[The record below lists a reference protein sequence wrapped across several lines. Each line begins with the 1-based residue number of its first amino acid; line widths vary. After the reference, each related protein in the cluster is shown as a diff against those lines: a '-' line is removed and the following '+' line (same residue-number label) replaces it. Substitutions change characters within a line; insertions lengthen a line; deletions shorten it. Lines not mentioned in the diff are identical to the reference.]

1 MNLAEIHEYRRK
13 KEQEMVRNQENAE
26 QEKVRQE
33 MSEIRQRFEQFKHC
47 KVSEEAMRAFA
58 QYMKEKM
65 TSKQYKKQQLRDL
78 GLAAI
83 DSYVI
88 FD

>member
-1 MNLAEIHEYRRK
+1 
-13 KEQEMVRNQENAE
+13 
-26 QEKVRQE
+26 
-33 MSEIRQRFEQFKHC
+33 MSEIRKRYEQFKHC

-58 QYMKEKM
+58 QYMQEKM
-65 TSKQYKKQQLRDL
+65 TSKQYKKQKLRDL